1 MNYTTNTNYTINE
14 HVPAIVQ
21 CIRMCG
27 PMLGYVLAS
36 YTLTK
41 FIDLTL
47 TPIIN
52 DTDPRWVGAWWLGE

>member
-1 MNYTTNTNYTINE
+1 MTYYTTNYTTYE
-14 HVPAIVQ
+14 HFPAAVH

-27 PMLGYVLAS
+27 PLLGYVLAW

-41 FIDLTL
+41 FIDPTL
-47 TPIIN
+47 TPLIN